1 MFDFCFGLSCG
12 LGWVCIFGVILRTVQ
27 SQFIY
32 SDFFRDEEEK
42 ENKNEDKCM
51 QSYERMLYIVSL
63 RK

>member
-12 LGWVCIFGVILRTVQ
+12 LGWVCFLGVILRTVQ